1 MRIVVVLPAAFG
13 PRRPQMR
20 PAPTVN
26 VRSLTATSSPYFLV
40 SSRTSIMFTS
50 AIRFSNLRQA
60 GGVASHALGRGDAH
74 KPQGGV
80 QLLLGGPQ
88 DEEPEGPDLQVLFRE
103 DGIFMVI
110 A

>member
-20 PAPTVN
+20 PASTLK

-40 SSRTSIMFTS
+40 SSWTSIMFTS
-50 AIRFSNLRQA
+50 AVRYPNDRPA

-80 QLLLGGPQ
+80 ELLLDGPE
-88 DEEPEGPDLQVLFRE
+88 DEQAERPDRRVLL
-103 DGIFMVI
+103 
-110 A
+110 